1 MTQSLI
7 IFTNKY
13 AMISVKFKHIWNL
26 NFSNI
31 KFSYLQI

>member
-13 AMISVKFKHIWNL
+13 ALISLEFKHIWNL

-31 KFSYLQI
+31 KFFYLQI